1 MGILTEIR
9 GGQIMGELKK
19 QLPFAISIALNR
31 TGFEVAKDLKTEMIN
46 VFDNPSPF
54 TLRSIRF
61 AKADY
66 KTKKYS
72 FEIGL
77 QDLALK
83 GSEDTLSFST
93 SGGLRGTSKG
103 YQNTPGN
110 KFLYP
115 QIYGG
120 TRNARSSE
128 RRLREIGVMK
138 DNQFWVKGEG
148 ARLNAYGDI
157 APGQIV
163 QLLSALKAFRDD
175 SNPDKGWLMDHNKG
189 DKKTVGWRKSKNPL
203 AEKLLV
209 IKEYK
214 NKGKLYPGIYKLTNP
229 VKSKSGK
236 VRYENLSPILIFMQ
250 NPTYKRRYDFFGVGQ
265 RSFDNKF
272 ENKLNEAIQYAL
284 ATSK

>member
-19 QLPFAISIALNR
+19 QLPFAIQLALNK
-31 TGFEVAKDLKTEMIN
+31 TGFEVIKDLKAEMTN
-46 VFDNPSPF
+46 VFDNPTQF
-54 TLRSIRF
+54 TLRSTRF
-61 AKADY
+61 QKAN
-66 KTKKYS
+66 KTKLS

-77 QDLALK
+77 QDFPGRNTDDQMSFNAN
-83 GSEDTLSFST
+83 GS
-93 SGGLRGTSKG
+93 SKG
-103 YQNTPGN
+103 QQTPGN

-148 ARLNAYGDI
+148 ARLDRYGNI
-157 APGQIV
+157 APGQII
-163 QLLSALKAFRDD
+163 QLLSALKAFRDSGYN
-175 SNPDKGWLMDHNKG
+175 SNYNPG
-189 DKKTVGWRKSKNPL
+189 DKKTIGWRKSKNPL

-250 NPTYKRRYDFFGVGQ
+250 NPQYKKRYDFFGVGQ

>member
-19 QLPFAISIALNR
+19 QLPFAISKALNE
-31 TGFEVAKDLKTEMIN
+31 TGFLVIKDLKEEMN
-46 VFDNPSPF
+46 RVFDNPSPF
-54 TLRSIRF
+54 ALRSTRF
-61 AKADY
+61 RKAT
-66 KTKKYS
+66 KTKLS

-77 QDLALK
+77 QDFPGRADQK
-83 GSEDTLSFST
+83 DDEDTLN
-93 SGGLRGTSKG
+93 LRVSGTSRG
-103 YQNTPGN
+103 QQTAGN

-120 TRNARSSE
+120 PRNARSSE
-128 RRLREIGVMK
+128 RRLREIGVMN

-148 ARLNAYGDI
+148 ARLNKYGDI

-163 QLLSALKAFRDD
+163 QLLSALKAFRDSG
-175 SNPDKGWLMDHNKG
+175 SNQNYNPG

-236 VRYENLSPILIFMQ
+236 VRYENVSPILIFMQ
-250 NPTYKRRYDFFGVGQ
+250 NPQYKKRYDFFGVGQ

-284 ATSK
+284 ATAK

>member
-9 GGQIMGELKK
+9 GGQIMGEIKK
-19 QLPFAISIALNR
+19 QLPFAISKALNE
-31 TGFEVAKDLKTEMIN
+31 TGFLVIKDLKAEMTN

-54 TLRSIRF
+54 TLRSTRF
-61 AKADY
+61 QKAT
-66 KTKKYS
+66 KTKLS

-77 QDLALK
+77 QDFPRRNTDDQMSFTAN
-83 GSEDTLSFST
+83 GS
-93 SGGLRGTSKG
+93 SKG
-103 YQNTPGN
+103 QQTPGN

-128 RRLREIGVMK
+128 RRLREIGVMEN
-138 DNQFWVKGEG
+138 NQYWVKGEG
-148 ARLNAYGDI
+148 ARLNKYGDI

-163 QLLSALKAFRDD
+163 QLLSALKAFRDSGYN
-175 SNPDKGWLMDHNKG
+175 SNYNPG

-236 VRYENLSPILIFMQ
+236 VRYENVSPILIFMQ
-250 NPTYKRRYDFFGVGQ
+250 NPQYKKRYDFFGVGQ

-284 ATSK
+284 ATAK